1 MLVEE
6 EEVCV
11 VARALGAARSARRV
25 CAVVRAAHV
34 LEARDLE
41 ARVLAREK
49 AAPKALHLGDERR
62 AVGERAAGHGIGPAR
77 LGAGDRDDLEQ
88 AVGVVGRLA
97 ERAERDAGDADLTQ
111 PPEHRADVVRRRA
124 RAVRV
129 DLPRVSLILGDD
141 APCARVDSRAAR
153 GGGAVGV
160 WVRRRADVYDLDV
173 VVHLYADRGAH
184 AQVGGDAAL
193 PRRAVV
199 GAVAR
204 EAGFRLIP
212 LDSG

>member
-1 MLVEE
+1 M
-6 EEVCV
+6 
-11 VARALGAARSARRV
+11 
-25 CAVVRAAHV
+25 
-34 LEARDLE
+34 
-41 ARVLAREK
+41 
-49 AAPKALHLGDERR
+49 
-62 AVGERAAGHGIGPAR
+62 
-77 LGAGDRDDLEQ
+77 
-88 AVGVVGRLA
+88 GVVGRLA

-111 PPEHRADVVRRRA
+111 PPEHRADVVRRCA
-124 RAVRV
+124 CAVRV

-153 GGGAVGV
+153 GGGAGGV
-160 WVRRRADVYDLDV
+160 WVRRRADVYDLGV

-204 EAGFRLIP
+204 EAGEDAARAARQRAGVRVFAC
-212 LDSG
+212 